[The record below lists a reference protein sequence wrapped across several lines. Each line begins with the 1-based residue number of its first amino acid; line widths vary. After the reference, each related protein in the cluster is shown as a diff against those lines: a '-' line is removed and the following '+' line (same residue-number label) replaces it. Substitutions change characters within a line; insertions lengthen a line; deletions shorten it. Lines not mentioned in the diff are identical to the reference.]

1 MDIGLLAA
9 LARRASAFMPI
20 EIGLLRRWRAKR
32 RPSPTQGM
40 FFRSAQADRWPKVLA
55 PMEIG
60 LLRRLRARR
69 RPSPT
74 QGMFFRS
81 AQADRWPKVFQ
92 PSEALARQASAFADA
107 RDVFSVGAGRP
118 MAEGLGAD

>member
-32 RPSPTQGM
+32 RPSPTRRVS
-40 FFRSAQADRWPKVLA
+40 FRSAQADRWPKALA
-55 PMEIG
+55 PIEIGLLAALARRASAFMPIEIG
-60 LLRRLRARR
+60 LLRRLCAKR

-74 QGMFFRS
+74 QGMSFRS
-81 AQADRWPKVFQ
+81 A
-92 PSEALARQASAFADA
+92 
-107 RDVFSVGAGRP
+107 
-118 MAEGLGAD
+118 